1 MLYGTITGFKN
12 APVGVVKI
20 QEFILVIVFVIF
32 PQKSQLRL
40 KVFKVPGILLNY
52 DSFLTNSQSISSTLS
67 SNQELTL
74 ERTFRPEVILKSKSR
89 RSAWVVLKIMSGK
102 KSTISYP
109 VQDPLPRSHPRF
121 IPTWY
126 LDWIPR
132 NSIFSYLSLYWNFW
146 RKTCS
151 SNRRLE
157 KTSNWKV
164 SSWKV

>member
-1 MLYGTITGFKN
+1 MALSPASKN

-74 ERTFRPEVILKSKSR
+74 ERTFRPEVI
-89 RSAWVVLKIMSGK
+89 
-102 KSTISYP
+102 
-109 VQDPLPRSHPRF
+109 
-121 IPTWY
+121 
-126 LDWIPR
+126 
-132 NSIFSYLSLYWNFW
+132 
-146 RKTCS
+146 
-151 SNRRLE
+151 
-157 KTSNWKV
+157 
-164 SSWKV
+164 